1 MKRKTPKTHWQT
13 GTQSLGDMQNSYI
26 AKFMVYDRDGVC
38 LYVER
43 KKDKLFPEEFY
54 YFLDLDI
61 DLTHDITISFLKR
74 EHIQVWFSF
83 KLPPQE
89 SNQRSHV
96 VRFPNILNFQSVGYR
111 LNLFEAH
118 VHSDT
123 VVFGYTAHDGNPKEF
138 RFSLAN
144 FNEKYL
150 EQFV

>member
-1 MKRKTPKTHWQT
+1 MERKIPKTHWQT
-13 GTQSLGDMQNSYI
+13 GAQSLGDMQTSYI

-43 KKDKLFPEEFY
+43 KKDSLFPEEFY

-61 DLTHDITISFLKR
+61 DLTHDITISFLTR
-74 EHIQVWFSF
+74 GHIQVWFSF

-96 VRFPNILNFQSVGYR
+96 VRFPNVLNFQSVGYR

>member
-1 MKRKTPKTHWQT
+1 M
-13 GTQSLGDMQNSYI
+13 
-26 AKFMVYDRDGVC
+26 
-38 LYVER
+38 
-43 KKDKLFPEEFY
+43 
-54 YFLDLDI
+54 
-61 DLTHDITISFLKR
+61 
-74 EHIQVWFSF
+74 
-83 KLPPQE
+83 
-89 SNQRSHV
+89 
-96 VRFPNILNFQSVGYR
+96 RFPNVLNFQSVGYR